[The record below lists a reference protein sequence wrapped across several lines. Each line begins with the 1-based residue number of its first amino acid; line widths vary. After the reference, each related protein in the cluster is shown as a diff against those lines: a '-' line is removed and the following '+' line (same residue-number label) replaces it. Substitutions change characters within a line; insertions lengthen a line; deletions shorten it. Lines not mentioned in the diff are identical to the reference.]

1 MIAGILIARSA
12 IKFIVSKESSIF
24 LRMSAW
30 QRKQCMSYCK
40 SHVGLP
46 RMTPFQSPQV
56 AAHFDRYPAVAKKKM
71 LALRELVFAVA
82 AQTPAIGALQET
94 LKWGEPAYLTPQT
107 HSGSTVRMDGS
118 RKRQSNLRSI
128 SIATPA
134 WWIPSKACFRRIL
147 NMKETAQ

>member
-94 LKWGEPAYLTPQT
+94 LKWGRARLPHPTDPQRQHRADGLEAESARATCGLFQLQHQLGGYLQKPV
-107 HSGSTVRMDGS
+107 SEG
-118 RKRQSNLRSI
+118 
-128 SIATPA
+128 
-134 WWIPSKACFRRIL
+134 F
-147 NMKETAQ
+147 